1 MTRRLLRPDGAH
13 WPGDKEWSAYL
24 RRLVI
29 EAFAGFAVEGQMKN
43 EKLKIKNGKWK
54 NKRMGE

>member
-1 MTRRLLRPDGAH
+1 MTRRLLRPDGAP

-29 EAFAGFAVEGQMKN
+29 EAFAGFGLNEKVKMKN
-43 EKLKIKNGKWK
+43 EK
-54 NKRMGE
+54 